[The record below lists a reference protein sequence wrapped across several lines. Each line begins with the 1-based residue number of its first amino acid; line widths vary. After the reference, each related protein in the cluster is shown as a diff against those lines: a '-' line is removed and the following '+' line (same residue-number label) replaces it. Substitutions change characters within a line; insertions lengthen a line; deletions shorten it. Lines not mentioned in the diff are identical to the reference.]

1 MQFFSVLAIVP
12 CLALQVAS
20 IPLGSKD
27 NHDTSPSGHSHQ
39 LQRRSPGVAV
49 KGLASFS
56 LKKIGSTALKVLGSD
71 ARLRSKATN
80 FVKNTPGKE
89 NRDQNKANTQ
99 YSNSPLSNKA
109 IHYLPKQGDV
119 GGKNSGVNFAKEAAQ
134 RYGKVSGIKQ

>member
-1 MQFFSVLAIVP
+1 MLLEEDMQFFSVLAIVP

-49 KGLASFS
+49 KG
-56 LKKIGSTALKVLGSD
+56 SD

-89 NRDQNKANTQ
+89 NHDQNKANTQ

-109 IHYLPKQGDV
+109 IHYLPKQGDAA
-119 GGKNSGVNFAKEAAQ
+119 GKNSGMNFAKEAAQ